1 MCSKLADS
9 IGCLQADPELHDHIQ
24 SAEMPPY
31 FALGWF
37 ITWFSH
43 SVQQLD
49 QISRLFDLFMAS
61 HPLMPLYV
69 VAQVMMVS
77 FQWFPSRFCMS
88 AQVVQRI
95 LPPRAAVHSDVGHED
110 EHQSVAEHAHHDFRA
125 QISLLCIP

>member
-1 MCSKLADS
+1 
-9 IGCLQADPELHDHIQ
+9 
-24 SAEMPPY
+24 MPPY

-77 FQWFPSRFCMS
+77 LRLFAYTLPVCSSCATHPATSGRCR
-88 AQVVQRI
+88 QRCR
-95 LPPRAAVHSDVGHED
+95 L
-110 EHQSVAEHAHHDFRA
+110 
-125 QISLLCIP
+125 

>member
-1 MCSKLADS
+1 
-9 IGCLQADPELHDHIQ
+9 
-24 SAEMPPY
+24 MPPY

-43 SVQQLD
+43 NVQQLD

-77 FQWFPSRFCMS
+77 IRTVVDRGRRWQDALHKLSR
-88 AQVVQRI
+88 
-95 LPPRAAVHSDVGHED
+95 D
-110 EHQSVAEHAHHDFRA
+110 AEPTHKHRT
-125 QISLLCIP
+125 

>member
-1 MCSKLADS
+1 
-9 IGCLQADPELHDHIQ
+9 
-24 SAEMPPY
+24 MPPY

-77 FQWFPSRFCMS
+77 FQLCAHISTCLLKLR
-88 AQVVQRI
+88 
-95 LPPRAAVHSDVGHED
+95 RAACHLRPLSTAVQVMTMRFKVLLSVGIMTLE
-110 EHQSVAEHAHHDFRA
+110 Q
-125 QISLLCIP
+125 SLLCIP